1 MKHAI
6 NAQKQHLLHI
16 LRNNIVA
23 MKYLIAPFT
32 CVILLC
38 GCKKSGSGSQNSGS
52 TTPVVSITG
61 PGLFS
66 RFIVNTDVSFSVSLS
81 VAATQDVTVHY
92 ATLDGSAKA
101 GKDYVATS
109 GDITIKAG
117 SSTPSQIKV
126 QVKGDST
133 RSSTTEF
140 FVALSNPKN
149 CTISND
155 HIQGEAFIDN
165 TNGLYYPVDN
175 SGDTTPTHYPGYTL
189 AWSDE
194 FNGSAIDESNWG
206 FESGNNNGWGNH
218 EQEYYTNSTNNA
230 FVSAGNL
237 IIEARNEPTG
247 GFNYTSAR
255 MITKGKR
262 SFKFG
267 RIDIRAKLPKGQGI
281 WPALWMLGN
290 NIDAV
295 SWPACGEM
303 DIMEELGQQPNTIY
317 GTLHWGTSPAGHSSK
332 GTNYTLNGD
341 FSQGFHLFSSVWQ
354 QDTIQ
359 LLVDNKPYLTV
370 YGQNIAPAN
379 PFNDKF
385 FFIFNV
391 AVGGD
396 WPGAP
401 DGNALPARMAVD
413 YVRVYQ

>member
-1 MKHAI
+1 
-6 NAQKQHLLHI
+6 
-16 LRNNIVA
+16 
-23 MKYLIAPFT
+23 MKYLIPLFACLVLFA
-32 CVILLC
+32 
-38 GCKKSGSGSQNSGS
+38 CKKSGSGSPANGGTN
-52 TTPVVSITG
+52 TTASITG
-61 PGLFS
+61 PGLFDRS
-66 RFIVNTDVSFSVSLS
+66 TTNTDVNFSINLS
-81 VAATQDVTVHY
+81 AAAAQDVSVHY

-101 GKDYVATS
+101 GKDYIATS
-109 GDITIKAG
+109 GDVTIKAG
-117 SSTPSQIKV
+117 STTAQVKV
-126 QVKGDST
+126 QVTGDST
-133 RSSTTEF
+133 RGTIANF

-149 CTISND
+149 CTINSD
-155 HIQGEAFIDN
+155 HIQGEALIN
-165 TNGLYYPVDN
+165 NQNGLYYHVDN

-194 FNGSAIDESNWG
+194 FNGRAIDETNWG
-206 FESGNNNGWGNH
+206 FEIGNNNGWGNH

-237 IIEARNEPTG
+237 IVEARNEPVG

-262 SFKFG
+262 SFKYG
-267 RIDIRAKLPKGQGI
+267 RIDIRAMLPKGQGI
-281 WPALWMLGN
+281 WPALWMLGD

-303 DIMEELGQQPNTIY
+303 DIMEELGQQPNTVY
-317 GTLHWGTSPAGHSSK
+317 GTLHWGTSIAASSK

-341 FSQGFHLFSSVWQ
+341 FSKGFHLFSSIWV
-354 QDTIQ
+354 QDTVT
-359 LLVDNKPYLTV
+359 LLVDNKPYITI

-379 PFNDKF
+379 PFNNKF

-401 DGNALPARMAVD
+401 DGNALPARMVVD